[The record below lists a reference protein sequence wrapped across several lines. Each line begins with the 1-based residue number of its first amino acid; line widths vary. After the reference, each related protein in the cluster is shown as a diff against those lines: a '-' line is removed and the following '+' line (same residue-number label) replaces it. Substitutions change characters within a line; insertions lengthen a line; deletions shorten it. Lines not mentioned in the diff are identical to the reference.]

1 MIRRKTFLLYCILI
15 LISAGLFAYG
25 VLSRCAGSTA
35 EPNEAQKLAEL
46 EAALVE
52 ADATGKGKRS
62 GSNKVKHAVAPRPSR
77 TRST

>member
-1 MIRRKTFLLYCILI
+1 MIQKRTFLIYCILI

-25 VLSRCAGSTA
+25 VLSRCAGGTA

-52 ADATGKGKRS
+52 AAATDKGKRS

-77 TRST
+77 THST